1 MTQPNNNPTIPLDE
15 FVKLAFAELRAVNW
29 NEGLED
35 LKFDLFPEL
44 FEKALAPL
52 TIRLYQLTQIDNEVY
67 WWLLLFMSKIDV
79 FKSEQEDFRKSAVFK
94 VLSELKPEHAKLIIT
109 NCVPQKTTELYK
121 ALNNKD
127 IDSFKNIL
135 PSITD
140 NETIFNICRVLE
152 RLFNV
157 RETYK
162 DVLSRSRG
170 DALARLYMLISRC
183 FYCFE
188 IPYIKNKRS
197 CDGMMRNIFLTL
209 YNTQFRKNK
218 AGICFMVLHLEI
230 LWTSSLVLAFLNNER
245 QMPNSMRAE
254 MYGIL
259 HGLPLFNKLKAL
271 YDDCDTEE
279 QKQKLFNKKGSCLK
293 LESYTFV
300 YPDKIK
306 KRHTPPFACV
316 DLDGS
321 KEIGNANL
329 GFLDGKE
336 LIPMEELKT
345 LEAQEGNK
353 NIGGIESV
361 IVYECNPKPVSEVEG
376 RSVINKAI
384 KPNIKPM
391 YFPDEWE
398 IPIDKRKEFLA
409 KLHEKLKGCGYLKQ
423 DSLSSF
429 IFIFSGCEDVTD
441 EKGDFNAVDWGKGSD
456 QDYRQLQVF
465 CIAFYKMRMGSNE
478 HKKSPWKKLTPLFTV
493 NGNPIN
499 DLSTNASKAFQE
511 KLSIN
516 SMSERITD
524 VQKEILQK

>member
-1 MTQPNNNPTIPLDE
+1 
-15 FVKLAFAELRAVNW
+15 
-29 NEGLED
+29 
-35 LKFDLFPEL
+35 
-44 FEKALAPL
+44 
-52 TIRLYQLTQIDNEVY
+52 
-67 WWLLLFMSKIDV
+67 
-79 FKSEQEDFRKSAVFK
+79 
-94 VLSELKPEHAKLIIT
+94 
-109 NCVPQKTTELYK
+109 
-121 ALNNKD
+121 
-127 IDSFKNIL
+127 
-135 PSITD
+135 
-140 NETIFNICRVLE
+140 
-152 RLFNV
+152 
-157 RETYK
+157 
-162 DVLSRSRG
+162 
-170 DALARLYMLISRC
+170 
-183 FYCFE
+183 
-188 IPYIKNKRS
+188 
-197 CDGMMRNIFLTL
+197 
-209 YNTQFRKNK
+209 
-218 AGICFMVLHLEI
+218 
-230 LWTSSLVLAFLNNER
+230 
-245 QMPNSMRAE
+245 
-254 MYGIL
+254 
-259 HGLPLFNKLKAL
+259 
-271 YDDCDTEE
+271 
-279 QKQKLFNKKGSCLK
+279 
-293 LESYTFV
+293 
-300 YPDKIK
+300 
-306 KRHTPPFACV
+306 
-316 DLDGS
+316 
-321 KEIGNANL
+321 
-329 GFLDGKE
+329 
-336 LIPMEELKT
+336 MEELKT

-409 KLHEKLKGCGYLKQ
+409 KLHERLKGCGYLKQ

-456 QDYRQLQVF
+456 QDYRQLQVL